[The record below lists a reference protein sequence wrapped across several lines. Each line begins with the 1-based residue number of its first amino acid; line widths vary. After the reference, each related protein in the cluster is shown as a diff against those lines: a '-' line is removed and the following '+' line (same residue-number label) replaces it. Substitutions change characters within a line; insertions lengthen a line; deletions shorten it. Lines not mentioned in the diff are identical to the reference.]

1 MKRRKSYSSR
11 STRRAGLDAPPAPE
25 RSDRRIAASMVRR
38 RLRQGRREGN
48 RALDFALRRHGL
60 EGDGQAPLGAA
71 GGGER
76 HRPRAL
82 LAGPAAAGPA
92 AAEATV
98 ISVGS
103 GLVAAADIGMWQSP
117 SDQLAMIHRNEL
129 VMPAAE
135 AGAFRSMLSKRRR
148 HGERRGR
155 QRGPRPRAGSP
166 WPPGG
171 RPSRTATSIAQIWE
185 AAARD
190 NEQRH
195 RRNRPRPPRALAQAA
210 RAVEDASVDEL
221 VEAEG
226 PDMLAR
232 PPAGSAFAG
241 TLRRAAAEGVAS
253 PDAWLGKPLALVR
266 EQGADALLIT
276 LTASA
281 RCSDRRPCIR
291 MRRRARRA

>member
-1 MKRRKSYSSR
+1 
-11 STRRAGLDAPPAPE
+11 
-25 RSDRRIAASMVRR
+25 MVRR

-117 SDQLAMIHRNEL
+117 SDQLAMIHKNEL

-155 QRGPRPRAGSP
+155 QRGPRPSG
-166 WPPGG
+166 
-171 RPSRTATSIAQIWE
+171 
-185 AAARD
+185 AA
-190 NEQRH
+190 EFQYP
-195 RRNRPRPPRALAQAA
+195 RPRL
-210 RAVEDASVDEL
+210 S
-221 VEAEG
+221 
-226 PDMLAR
+226 
-232 PPAGSAFAG
+232 
-241 TLRRAAAEGVAS
+241 RRSPVAAEQPARGSKGLHRGIREGA
-253 PDAWLGKPLALVR
+253 ALGLRGLR
-266 EQGADALLIT
+266 
-276 LTASA
+276 
-281 RCSDRRPCIR
+281 
-291 MRRRARRA
+291 